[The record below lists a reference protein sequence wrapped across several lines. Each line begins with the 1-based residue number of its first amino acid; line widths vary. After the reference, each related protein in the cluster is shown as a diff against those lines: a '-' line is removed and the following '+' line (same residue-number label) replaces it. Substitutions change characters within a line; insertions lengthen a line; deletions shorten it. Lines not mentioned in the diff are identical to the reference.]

1 MHTLSIAQLLMMRC
15 FDDLGIHPLAGA
27 GMDELRLHRPV
38 FPGDTLHIE
47 MNIIETRT
55 IRSRN
60 DRGLL
65 SYQTKVINQNGE
77 AAMTYR
83 SLLFMGRRPNPA

>member
-1 MHTLSIAQLLMMRC
+1 MMRC
-15 FDDLGIHPLAGA
+15 FAELGIHPLAGA

-38 FPGDTLHIE
+38 FPSDTLHIE
-47 MNIIETRT
+47 MTIIETRP

-65 SYQTKVINQNGE
+65 SYLTKVINQDGE
-77 AAMTYR
+77 SAMTYR
-83 SLLFMGRRPNPA
+83 SLLFMGRRPDPA